1 MYEIGKYLNPFTDF
15 GFKKLFG
22 NEFNKDLLIDFLNEV
37 LTNKEKIKDLTYQNP
52 EHLPKIKENR
62 KSIVDLYCE
71 NDRGEKFII
80 ELQNIGH
87 HFFKDRSVYY
97 ATFPIQEQAL
107 KGKKWDYHLKAIYT
121 VCILNFSFEDE
132 ENAKRYYREIKLM
145 DTHTKSV
152 FYDKLTF
159 YYLEVPCFD
168 KTEAELETNF
178 DKWMFVLKHMHK
190 LQEIPKKLQTKLF
203 KKLFKEAEIANLN
216 SSQMKLYEENLK
228 IQWDE
233 YSILKS
239 QKEDGRI
246 EGRIEEKLMIAT
258 ELKKNGVALHLIV
271 KSTGLTKEE
280 VEKL

>member
-1 MYEIGKYLNPFTDF
+1 MYKIGKYLNPFTDF

-37 LTNKEKIKDLTYQNP
+37 LTNKEKIQDLTYHNP

-107 KGKKWDYHLKAIYT
+107 KGKKWDYHLKSVYT
-121 VCILNFSFEDE
+121 VCILNFSFDDE
-132 ENAKRYYREIKLM
+132 ESAKRYYREIKLM

-159 YYLEVPCFD
+159 L
-168 KTEAELETNF
+168 
-178 DKWMFVLKHMHK
+178 
-190 LQEIPKKLQTKLF
+190 
-203 KKLFKEAEIANLN
+203 
-216 SSQMKLYEENLK
+216 S
-228 IQWDE
+228 
-233 YSILKS
+233 
-239 QKEDGRI
+239 
-246 EGRIEEKLMIAT
+246 
-258 ELKKNGVALHLIV
+258 LIHI
-271 KSTGLTKEE
+271 
-280 VEKL
+280 

>member
-1 MYEIGKYLNPFTDF
+1 MG
-15 GFKKLFG
+15 
-22 NEFNKDLLIDFLNEV
+22 LLQSKRFQSGQLLNEK
-37 LTNKEKIKDLTYQNP
+37 T
-52 EHLPKIKENR
+52 
-62 KSIVDLYCE
+62 
-71 NDRGEKFII
+71 
-80 ELQNIGH
+80 
-87 HFFKDRSVYY
+87 
-97 ATFPIQEQAL
+97 L

-132 ENAKRYYREIKLM
+132 ESAKRYYREIKLI